1 MLASLIQFHLQL
13 HQLLLAAKPV
23 KLEDVFKSTKENM
36 SQEAGPE
43 RLIAL
48 AIGAVAIV
56 ILLVFLQ
63 YRRKAE
69 SMAKPLNNQH
79 RLIKEMTRTLALKDA
94 EMRQL
99 QDLADEQSCSSPLVL
114 LMCPSLMAKALA
126 NKSADQKKAI
136 APMIKKLTSGAE

>member
-1 MLASLIQFHLQL
+1 MIALILFHVDF
-13 HQLLLAAKPV
+13 LAAKAV

-43 RLIAL
+43 RLLGLAL
-48 AIGAVAIV
+48 GVIGVVA
-56 ILLVFLQ
+56 LLIFLQ

-69 SMAKPLNNQH
+69 SMAQPLNNQH
-79 RLIKEMTRTLALKDA
+79 RLIRDMTRTLALKDA

-99 QDLADEQSCSSPLVL
+99 QQLAEEQNCSSPLVL
-114 LMCPSLMAKALA
+114 LMCPSLMAKAIA

-136 APMIKKLTSGAE
+136 APMIKKLTAGIE

>member
-1 MLASLIQFHLQL
+1 MVGLLIQFHVN
-13 HQLLLAAKPV
+13 LLAAKQV
-23 KLEDVFKSTKENM
+23 KLEDVFKSTKESM

-48 AIGAVAIV
+48 GLGALAVVA
-56 ILLVFLQ
+56 LLIFLQ

-79 RLIKEMTRTLALKDA
+79 RLIKEMTRTLALKDG

-99 QDLADEQSCSSPLVL
+99 QELADEQSCSSPLVL
-114 LMCPSLMAKALA
+114 LMCPSLMAKAVA

-136 APMIKKLTSGAE
+136 APMIKKLTAGSE

>member
-1 MLASLIQFHLQL
+1 MIAAFVQFQISI
-13 HQLLLAAKPV
+13 LAAGQV
-23 KLEDVFKSTKENM
+23 KLEDVFKSTKESM

-48 AIGAVAIV
+48 GLGAAAVV
-56 ILLVFLQ
+56 VLLVFLQ

-69 SMAKPLNNQH
+69 SMAKPMNNQH
-79 RLIKEMTRTLALKDA
+79 RLVREMTRTLALKEG

-99 QDLADEQSCSSPLVL
+99 KQLADEQSCSSPLVL

-136 APMIKKLTSGAE
+136 APMIKKLTAGSE

>member
-1 MLASLIQFHLQL
+1 MIAAFVQFQIAI
-13 HQLLLAAKPV
+13 LAAGQV
-23 KLEDVFKSTKENM
+23 KLEDVFKSTKESM

-48 AIGAVAIV
+48 GLGAAAVV
-56 ILLVFLQ
+56 VLLVFLQ

-69 SMAKPLNNQH
+69 SMAKPMNNQH
-79 RLIKEMTRTLALKDA
+79 RLVREMTRTLALKEG

-99 QDLADEQSCSSPLVL
+99 KQLADEQSCSSPLVL
-114 LMCPSLMAKALA
+114 LMCPSLLAKALA

-136 APMIKKLTSGAE
+136 APMIKKLTAGSE

>member
-1 MLASLIQFHLQL
+1 MLRSLILSHMD
-13 HQLLLAAKPV
+13 LLAAKPV

-36 SQEAGPE
+36 SPEAGPE

-48 AIGAVAIV
+48 AVGALAII
-56 ILLVFLQ
+56 ILLIFLQ

-79 RLIKEMTRTLALKDA
+79 RLIRDMTRTLALKDA

-99 QDLADEQSCSSPLVL
+99 QQLADEQSCSSPLVL

-126 NKSADQKKAI
+126 NKSAEQKKAI
-136 APMIKKLTSGAE
+136 APMIRKLTAGVE

>member
-1 MLASLIQFHLQL
+1 MLATLIQLHL
-13 HQLLLAAKPV
+13 HLLAAKPV

-36 SQEAGPE
+36 SQEAAPD

-48 AIGAVAIV
+48 AIGAIAIV
-56 ILLVFLQ
+56 VLLVFLQ

-114 LMCPSLMAKALA
+114 LMCPSLMAKAVA
-126 NKSADQKKAI
+126 NKSPDQKKAI
-136 APMIKKLTSGAE
+136 APMIKKLTAGGE

>member
-1 MLASLIQFHLQL
+1 MITAFVQIQFAILGAGQ
-13 HQLLLAAKPV
+13 V
-23 KLEDVFKSTKENM
+23 KLEDVFKSTKESM

-48 AIGAVAIV
+48 AIGALAVV
-56 ILLVFLQ
+56 VLLVFLQ

-69 SMAKPLNNQH
+69 SMAMPLNNQH

-99 QDLADEQSCSSPLVL
+99 QDLADEQSCS
-114 LMCPSLMAKALA
+114 
-126 NKSADQKKAI
+126 
-136 APMIKKLTSGAE
+136 

>member
-1 MLASLIQFHLQL
+1 MLATLIQFHLQV
-13 HQLLLAAKPV
+13 LANKPV

-56 ILLVFLQ
+56 VLLVFLQ

-126 NKSADQKKAI
+126 GKSADQKKQI

>member
-1 MLASLIQFHLQL
+1 MLATLIQFNLPSHLY
-13 HQLLLAAKPV
+13 LLAAKAV

-43 RLIAL
+43 RLVAL

-56 ILLVFLQ
+56 VLLVFLQ

-114 LMCPSLMAKALA
+114 LMCPSLIAKALA

-136 APMIKKLTSGAE
+136 APMIKKLTAGAE

>member
-1 MLASLIQFHLQL
+1 MLASLIQFHCG
-13 HQLLLAAKPV
+13 LLAAGQV

-36 SQEAGPE
+36 TQEAAPE

-48 AIGAVAIV
+48 ALGAVAV
-56 ILLVFLQ
+56 VALLVFLQ

-69 SMAKPLNNQH
+69 SMAAPMNNQH
-79 RLIKEMTRTLALKDA
+79 RLIKEMTRTLALKEG

-99 QDLADEQSCSSPLVL
+99 KELADEQSCSSPLVL

-136 APMIKKLTSGAE
+136 APMIRKLTAGNE

>member
-1 MLASLIQFHLQL
+1 MLPSLIQFHLG
-13 HQLLLAAKPV
+13 LLAAGQV
-23 KLEDVFKSTKENM
+23 KLEDVFKSTKESM

-48 AIGAVAIV
+48 GLGALAVV
-56 ILLVFLQ
+56 VLLVFLQ

-69 SMAKPLNNQH
+69 SMTKPVNNQN
-79 RLIKEMTRTLALKDA
+79 RLLREMTRTLALKDA

-99 QDLADEQSCSSPLVL
+99 QEMANEQSCSSPLVL

-126 NKSADQKKAI
+126 NKSAEQKKAI
-136 APMIKKLTSGAE
+136 APMIRKLTAGSE

>member
-1 MLASLIQFHLQL
+1 MLATLIQFHL
-13 HQLLLAAKPV
+13 HFLAAKPV

-56 ILLVFLQ
+56 VLLVFLH

-114 LMCPSLMAKALA
+114 LMCPSLMAKAVA
-126 NKSADQKKAI
+126 NKSPDQKKAI
-136 APMIKKLTSGAE
+136 APMIKKLTAGAE

>member
-1 MLASLIQFHLQL
+1 MFASLIQFHLGI
-13 HQLLLAAKPV
+13 LAAGQV
-23 KLEDVFKSTKENM
+23 KLEDVFKSTKESMN
-36 SQEAGPE
+36 QEAGPE

-48 AIGAVAIV
+48 AVGAGAVV
-56 ILLVFLQ
+56 VLLVFLQ

-69 SMAKPLNNQH
+69 SMAKPMNNQH
-79 RLIKEMTRTLALKDA
+79 RLIKEMTRTLALKET

-99 QDLADEQSCSSPLVL
+99 KELADEQSCSSPLVL

-136 APMIKKLTSGAE
+136 APMIRKLTAGNE

>member
-1 MLASLIQFHLQL
+1 MLRSLILSHMD
-13 HQLLLAAKPV
+13 LLAAKPV

-48 AIGAVAIV
+48 AVGALAII
-56 ILLVFLQ
+56 ILLIFLQ

-79 RLIKEMTRTLALKDA
+79 RLIRDMAKALALKDA

-99 QDLADEQSCSSPLVL
+99 QQLADEQNCSSPLVL

-126 NKSADQKKAI
+126 NKSAEQKKAI
-136 APMIKKLTSGAE
+136 APMIRKLTAGVE

>member
-1 MLASLIQFHLQL
+1 MLATLIQFHLQI
-13 HQLLLAAKPV
+13 LANKPV

-48 AIGAVAIV
+48 AIGAAAIV
-56 ILLVFLQ
+56 VLLVFLQ

-99 QDLADEQSCSSPLVL
+99 QDLADETSCSSPLVL
-114 LMCPSLMAKALA
+114 LMCPSLMAKAVA

-136 APMIKKLTSGAE
+136 APMIKKLTAGAE

>member
-1 MLASLIQFHLQL
+1 MVGLLVQFPLQMLAAGQ
-13 HQLLLAAKPV
+13 V
-23 KLEDVFKSTKENM
+23 KLEDVFKSTKESM
-36 SQEAGPE
+36 DQEAGPE

-48 AIGAVAIV
+48 GLGALAVV
-56 ILLVFLQ
+56 VLLVFLQ

-114 LMCPSLMAKALA
+114 LMCPSLMAKAVA
-126 NKSADQKKAI
+126 NKTADQKKAI
-136 APMIKKLTSGAE
+136 APMIRKLTAGAE

>member
-1 MLASLIQFHLQL
+1 MIAAFVQFQFAILGAGQ
-13 HQLLLAAKPV
+13 V
-23 KLEDVFKSTKENM
+23 KLEDVFKSTKESM

-48 AIGAVAIV
+48 GLGAAAVV
-56 ILLVFLQ
+56 VLLVFLQ

-69 SMAKPLNNQH
+69 SMAKPMNNQH
-79 RLIKEMTRTLALKDA
+79 RLVREMTRTLALKEG

-99 QDLADEQSCSSPLVL
+99 KQLADEQSCSSPLVL

-136 APMIKKLTSGAE
+136 APMIKKLTAGSE

>member
-1 MLASLIQFHLQL
+1 MLRSLILSHMD
-13 HQLLLAAKPV
+13 LLAAKPV

-48 AIGAVAIV
+48 AVGALAII
-56 ILLVFLQ
+56 ILLIFLQ

-79 RLIKEMTRTLALKDA
+79 RLIRDMTRTLALKDA

-99 QDLADEQSCSSPLVL
+99 QQLADEQSCSSPLVL

-126 NKSADQKKAI
+126 NKSAEQKKAI
-136 APMIKKLTSGAE
+136 APMIRKLTAGAE